1 MATLDELYNS
11 RLSDIGKRYGTDSS
25 QYAKAQELRDAER
38 AKAAADPAFRLLNSN
53 SQFQSLNDQIV
64 GRGELDKYHREL
76 MNESNAQSGQREY
89 EKHYKRDSGIDKYWQ
104 DQQAYYRGLGNND
117 PVIQNLSQR
126 ALGQNSIV
134 DRQGQVQQQALA
146 NQIAAQTAAAQRGGY
161 NPALARAAMMQ
172 QSALGQNMAGQIAV
186 GKAQEQ
192 QAAQDA
198 YRQWMLQKEGLASGM
213 YGYGLGDKEAER
225 AALMG
230 SINQRYNYDAQQQ
243 QMANQMKIAEM
254 QNDFTLKDALGTA
267 LGGGTGLL
275 TAWGSLRGKK

>member
-1 MATLDELYNS
+1 M
-11 RLSDIGKRYGTDSS
+11 SDIGKRYGTDSS

-38 AKAAADPAFRLLNSN
+38 SKAASDPAFRLLNSN
-53 SQFQSLNDQIV
+53 SGYQAINDKIV
-64 GRGELDKYHREL
+64 GQGEMDKYYREL
-76 MNESNAQSGQREY
+76 MNESNSQSGQREY

-213 YGYGLGDKEAER
+213 YGYGFGDKEAER